1 MAYTLIKNP
10 SLQNLTGSNLKRKE
24 DLEDS
29 ESPMDENEIK
39 EPIDSKCKDD
49 TSSPLVENALL

>member
-39 EPIDSKCKDD
+39 DGLS
-49 TSSPLVENALL
+49 T